1 LSKGER
7 ERGPALGN
15 RKMHS
20 ETGLSFF
27 SHDDLKNYGILSHCR
42 DEEWET
48 KAQGF
53 ETWLM

>member
-1 LSKGER
+1 MSKGER